1 MNFASQLGMGWDGTR
16 LQLSDVVDIGS
27 AGCILFIQF
36 KAVRSRI
43 ITRISN

>member
-1 MNFASQLGMGWDGTR
+1 MNFASQLGMGWTR
-16 LQLSDVVDIGS
+16 LQLSDVVDIVS